1 MPLSI
6 FSHRTGKRFAR
17 CVHLQK
23 RPFHARWRVPLSAFL
38 AIIMFFPG
46 GCGFMP
52 PSVRGI
58 PEEETTSVR
67 AGQKSMVLFR
77 LAPRLDNIPITP
89 ADKAL
94 GPGHPFFILRANI
107 DRREKPWSFRAFS
120 PSAEAATEN
129 WVYYL
134 MSPGEYWVDIHT
146 PFNAAASNKAEFTK
160 NNFFLEVPEGVPLLY
175 AGTLSVSC
183 TSRWG
188 LFVRSID
195 RCDDL
200 LIEDEPDAAETVARR
215 DFGGLGQMETA
226 LLRPSTW
233 EPVAENPANLAP
245 IGVLLKGPLP
255 LSTPDWKKRGVG
267 RATGLG
273 SSITGETVKDL
284 GGGDGSFGAGLIL
297 GYLLYLPFGTVGGL
311 IGGEHSDQKW
321 SPCMTTIASEVVNW
335 SPPDALRM
343 AMVEALTRRGVENI
357 AVVDNV
363 SLDLHEGGQPQ
374 VRTLFEIEI
383 QEMAF
388 RECGKRWT
396 FCGEMKVRGLLR
408 DNAKGRILYDG
419 ILIYSNGSGRSSF
432 SKQAGRMPYERF
444 ANADAACR
452 PIEEYCAP
460 EGAKL
465 FVRDL
470 EAAARFLAER
480 LVEEAGMSPGRD
492 GERQISKSSGS
503 PLPPKVMHTPDPTVR
518 DRH

>member
-6 FSHRTGKRFAR
+6 FFSHRIGKRFAGR
-17 CVHLQK
+17 VHLPK
-23 RPFHARWRVPLSAFL
+23 KSFIALWRVPLSAFL
-38 AIIMFFPG
+38 AVIMFLPG

-52 PSVRGI
+52 PAVRRI

-94 GPGHPFFILRANI
+94 GPDRPFFILRANI
-107 DRREKPWSFRAFS
+107 DRREKPWAFRAFS
-120 PSAEAATEN
+120 PSTEAAAEN

-134 MSPGEYWVDIHT
+134 LSPGEYWLGIQT
-146 PFNAAASNKAEFTK
+146 PINTAASNKTYFPK
-160 NNFFLEVPEGVPLLY
+160 NNYFLEVPEGVPLLY
-175 AGTLSVSC
+175 AGTLSFSC

-195 RCDDL
+195 RCDNV
-200 LIEDEPDAAETVARR
+200 LIEDESKAAEIVARR

-226 LLRPSTW
+226 LLRPSTR
-233 EPVAENPANLAP
+233 ETMAKNPADLAP
-245 IGVLLKGPLP
+245 MGVILKGQLP

-273 SSITGETVKDL
+273 SSITGETVADL

-311 IGGEHSDQKW
+311 IGGDYSDGKW
-321 SPCMTTIASEVVNW
+321 SPCMNTIASEVVNW

-343 AMVEALTRRGVENI
+343 AMVEALARRGVDNI
-357 AVVDNV
+357 TVVDNV
-363 SLDLHEGGQPQ
+363 SLDLHEDGQPQ

-396 FCGEMKVRGLLR
+396 FCGEMKVRGRLR

-432 SKQAGRMPYERF
+432 SKQPDRMPYERI
-444 ANADAACR
+444 ANTDAACR

-465 FVRDL
+465 FVQDL
-470 EAAARFLAER
+470 KAAARFLAKR
-480 LVEEAGMSPGRD
+480 LVEEAGVSPGRD
-492 GERQISKSSGS
+492 NEPWISNVIDSR
-503 PLPPKVMHTPDPTVR
+503 DRIVR
-518 DRH
+518 DWMELVE